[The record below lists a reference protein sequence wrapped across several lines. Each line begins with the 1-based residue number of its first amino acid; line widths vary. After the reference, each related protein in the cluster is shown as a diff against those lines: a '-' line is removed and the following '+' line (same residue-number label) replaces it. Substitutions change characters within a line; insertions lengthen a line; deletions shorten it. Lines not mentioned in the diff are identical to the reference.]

1 VDQSAPYFKVDGY
14 WNGAVWMPYQWIV
27 WKALLDR
34 GHGDVSHGDL
44 AHRIGRTALNV
55 WKAEVDATY
64 NCFEHF
70 IVQSGR
76 GAGWHH
82 FGGLSAPV
90 LSWFGAYHRPGRLT
104 CGFDTWVARQEF
116 GDGNRALIAK
126 LHGQP
131 RLVIAAMV
139 PGPTYRATWNGQRV
153 QSREL
158 SAGGLEITLPGGDG
172 ELRVEI

>member
-1 VDQSAPYFKVDGY
+1 
-14 WNGAVWMPYQWIV
+14 M
-27 WKALLDR
+27 
-34 GHGDVSHGDL
+34 
-44 AHRIGRTALNV
+44 
-55 WKAEVDATY
+55 DATY

-116 GDGNRALIAK
+116 SDGNRALIAE

-131 RLVIAAMV
+131 RLVIAAMA
-139 PGPTYRATWNGQRV
+139 PGPAYRATWNGQRV
-153 QSREL
+153 HVPGAFIP
-158 SAGGLEITLPGGDG
+158 AGWRSPCRAVTANCGWRNDNESVGLIESG
-172 ELRVEI
+172 LRCQA